1 MHEMSLAVGIL
12 ELIEEAARVQKFRR
26 VLGVEV
32 GIGEL
37 AAG

>member
-26 VLGVEV
+26 VL
-32 GIGEL
+32 
-37 AAG
+37 A